1 MPAKHRGAP
10 SAPEPVTAAGR
21 AQRGETFVGA
31 GVRHGG
37 AGDQGIREPDGH
49 VTGDP
54 ADESRGRAGP
64 CGTVRDPVFPPA
76 PFRPRV
82 EWLFVPSVVNDHSVA
97 QDTLFDSPLPCE
109 VGSRLRAFR
118 RCL

>member
-1 MPAKHRGAP
+1 MTR
-10 SAPEPVTAAGR
+10 
-21 AQRGETFVGA
+21 
-31 GVRHGG
+31 
-37 AGDQGIREPDGH
+37 GIREPDGH

-54 ADESRGRAGP
+54 AADESRGRAGP
-64 CGTVRDPVFPPA
+64 CGTLWDPVFPPA

-82 EWLFVPSVVNDHSVA
+82 EWLFVPSVVNDHGVA

-118 RCL
+118 RRL